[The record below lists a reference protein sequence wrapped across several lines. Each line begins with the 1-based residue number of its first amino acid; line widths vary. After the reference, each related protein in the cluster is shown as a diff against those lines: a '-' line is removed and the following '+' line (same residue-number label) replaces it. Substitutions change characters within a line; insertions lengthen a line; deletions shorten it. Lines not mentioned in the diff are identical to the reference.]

1 VGDPV
6 EDNFPRSR
14 LSPLNRVLLRGP
26 VQEDIQ
32 FRHFGNPTAVDFTVQ
47 LDRELHIHSL
57 SPWFGPPH
65 AEAVAELLRSSKVW
79 RGTYGCGPQDDIWPA
94 TAGAHPRDWA
104 FPFQNDAVATLQ
116 E

>member
-1 VGDPV
+1 
-6 EDNFPRSR
+6 
-14 LSPLNRVLLRGP
+14 
-26 VQEDIQ
+26 
-32 FRHFGNPTAVDFTVQ
+32 
-47 LDRELHIHSL
+47 
-57 SPWFGPPH
+57 
-65 AEAVAELLRSSKVW
+65 VAELLRSSKVW